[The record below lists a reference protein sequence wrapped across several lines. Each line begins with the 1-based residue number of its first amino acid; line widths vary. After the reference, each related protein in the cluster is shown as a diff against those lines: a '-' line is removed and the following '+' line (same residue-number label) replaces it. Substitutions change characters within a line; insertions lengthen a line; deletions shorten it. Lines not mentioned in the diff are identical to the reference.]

1 MIRYHLRYHH
11 AFHLIVSVTEENKD
25 DGSSHRWCGS
35 RRMAARTSSP
45 PSACAQ
51 VLVSQQEDTIQYCN
65 RLFNVTVEHCF

>member
-35 RRMAARTSSP
+35 GRMAACTSSP
-45 PSACAQ
+45 LERLCTSAGVAARGHDP
-51 VLVSQQEDTIQYCN
+51 VLQPVI
-65 RLFNVTVEHCF
+65 